1 METVREQLVKK
12 PYKSTDKAMQFFIL
26 AMALFIALAVMI
38 LASSLLGGIFII
50 AGLLFAAIVLYGGY
64 YLSGN
69 LNVEYEYCIAGSE
82 LSIDKIIDRRKRKTL
97 CTLNLKEAEGFYR
110 GEKGL
115 MDGTVVSAAGD
126 DDVYTIEYTDR
137 KLGKT
142 LIHFSP
148 DERTLEMIS
157 PYLPRLS

>member
-82 LSIDKIIDRRKRKTL
+82 TVNRQDNRPQKAQDPLHAQFKGSRGLLQRRKGAYGRDCCK
-97 CTLNLKEAEGFYR
+97 R
-110 GEKGL
+110 
-115 MDGTVVSAAGD
+115 
-126 DDVYTIEYTDR
+126 R
-137 KLGKT
+137 
-142 LIHFSP
+142 
-148 DERTLEMIS
+148 R
-157 PYLPRLS
+157 R

>member
-110 GEKGL
+110 GEKEL
-115 MDGTVVSAAGD
+115 MDATVVSAAGD

-137 KLGKT
+137 KHGKT

>member
-82 LSIDKIIDRRKRKTL
+82 LSIDKIIVRRKRKTL
-97 CTLNLKEAEGFYR
+97 RTLNLK
-110 GEKGL
+110 GL
-115 MDGTVVSAAGD
+115 MDATVVSAAGD
-126 DDVYTIEYTDR
+126 DDVYTMEYTER

>member
-82 LSIDKIIDRRKRKTL
+82 LSIGKIIDRRKRKTL

-110 GEKGL
+110 GEKEQIGRAH
-115 MDGTVVSAAGD
+115 V
-126 DDVYTIEYTDR
+126 
-137 KLGKT
+137 
-142 LIHFSP
+142 
-148 DERTLEMIS
+148 
-157 PYLPRLS
+157 

>member
-1 METVREQLVKK
+1 
-12 PYKSTDKAMQFFIL
+12 
-26 AMALFIALAVMI
+26 
-38 LASSLLGGIFII
+38 
-50 AGLLFAAIVLYGGY
+50 
-64 YLSGN
+64 
-69 LNVEYEYCIAGSE
+69 
-82 LSIDKIIDRRKRKTL
+82 
-97 CTLNLKEAEGFYR
+97 
-110 GEKGL
+110 
-115 MDGTVVSAAGD
+115 MDATVVSAAGD

>member
-110 GEKGL
+110 GEKEL
-115 MDGTVVSAAGD
+115 MDATVVSAAGD
-126 DDVYTIEYTDR
+126 DDVYTDR